1 MKILRFVPVL
11 RALFPA
17 ALALGIPIATAGA
30 EPPRV
35 VASIQPIHSLV
46 ARVMDGVGT
55 PTLLVR
61 GANSPHDY
69 SLTPNDARALSDAD
83 LVVWV
88 GEALET
94 VLEKPIAAL
103 AARARILELME
114 APEVLVLEGRE
125 GGAWEAHEDEAHA
138 EEAKA
143 HDDHDAAHDHTH
155 DAGHDHHGVDG
166 HIWLDP
172 RNAMAMAAAVAAS
185 LSEIDPQNA
194 ERYGANAA
202 ALRAELAALE
212 RELADALAPVRKAPY
227 IVFHDAYQYFERRF
241 RLNAVGSITISPERA
256 PGAKRIGEIRDKL
269 RDTGAVCVFAEP
281 QFEPALARTV
291 VEGTKAKVSVL
302 DPLGA
307 SLASGPGAYGALLR
321 GLAESLRGC
330 LIAGS

>member
-1 MKILRFVPVL
+1 LKILGFL
-11 RALFPA
+11 WLSLTLILAAHALSIPKA
-17 ALALGIPIATAGA
+17 AEAA

-35 VASIQPIHSLV
+35 VASIQPVHSLV
-46 ARVMDGVGT
+46 ARIMDGVGA
-55 PTLLVR
+55 PVLLVR

-69 SLTPNDARALSDAD
+69 SLTPNDARALSEAD

-88 GEALET
+88 GEAMET
-94 VLEKPIAAL
+94 VLVRPIAAL
-103 AARARILELME
+103 AEGARVLELMD
-114 APEVLVLEGRE
+114 APGVLVLEGRE
-125 GGAWEAHEDEAHA
+125 GGVWEAHEDDAHTSEAN
-138 EEAKA
+138 A
-143 HDDHDAAHDHTH
+143 HKDHDTAHGHAT
-155 DAGHDHHGVDG
+155 DAEHDHHGLDG
-166 HIWLDP
+166 HVWLDP

-202 ALRAELAALE
+202 ALRAELSALE
-212 RELADALAPVRKAPY
+212 RELADTLAPVHTAPY

-241 RLNAVGSITISPERA
+241 ALNAVGSITISPERA
-256 PGAKRIGEIRDKL
+256 PGAKRISEIRDKL

-307 SLASGPGAYGALLR
+307 SLASGPAAYGALMR

-330 LIAGS
+330 LIAGA

>member
-1 MKILRFVPVL
+1 MA
-11 RALFPA
+11 RALLPGV
-17 ALALGIPIATAGA
+17 LALGMPIAASGA
-30 EPPRV
+30 ETPRV
-35 VASIQPIHSLV
+35 VASIQPVHSLV
-46 ARVMDGVGT
+46 ARIMDGVGE
-55 PTLLVR
+55 PVLLVR

-69 SLTPNDARALSDAD
+69 SLTPNDARALSEAD

-88 GEALET
+88 GEAMEV
-94 VLEKPIAAL
+94 VLEKPILAL
-103 AARARILELME
+103 AARAHVLELLE
-114 APEVLVLEGRE
+114 APGVLVLEGRE
-125 GGAWEAHEDEAHA
+125 GGAWEPHEDDEHSDDAA
-138 EEAKA
+138 A
-143 HDDHDAAHDHTH
+143 HDDHDTKHGHAKDAA
-155 DAGHDHHGVDG
+155 HDHHGVDG

-172 RNAMAMAAAVAAS
+172 RNAMAVAAAVAAS

-194 ERYGANAA
+194 ERYGANAT
-202 ALRAELAALE
+202 ALRAELSALE

-291 VEGTKAKVSVL
+291 VEGTKAKIAVL

-307 SLASGPGAYGALLR
+307 SLEPGPGAYETLLR